1 MKKTKRASVLNP
13 ELSLQITSMADIFI
27 IILVFLLK
35 SCSTSSV
42 QISPTVGMKI
52 PEASQL
58 QSPVEA
64 IQIEIS
70 ETLVQVEKK
79 PVTPLKNFQFNAGD
93 LNSQFFSNS
102 VSAVLQKEKKRQ
114 QLIASANP
122 NVHLD
127 AKVLIIA
134 DSRTPYGTLKAVLGA
149 AALQGLSD
157 FKLVA
162 IQSEGKH

>member
-1 MKKTKRASVLNP
+1 
-13 ELSLQITSMADIFI
+13 
-27 IILVFLLK
+27 
-35 SCSTSSV
+35 
-42 QISPTVGMKI
+42 MKI